1 MMVSDQRR
9 QRGRQA
15 EDMACAALQKQG
27 YGICDRNFW
36 RAQGEID
43 IIAEKD
49 GCLYFVEVRS
59 KSGTYFGTAAE
70 SVNINKKRQIYR
82 IAEIYLAE
90 KNWQKECG
98 FLVVAVD
105 FADGKLEIIE
115 DMLT

>member
-1 MMVSDQRR
+1 MSDQRR
-9 QRGRQA
+9 QRGQQA
-15 EDMACAALQKQG
+15 EDMACVALQKQG
-27 YGICDRNFW
+27 YHIRKRNFR

-59 KSGTYFGTAAE
+59 KSGELFGTAAE

-90 KNWQKECG
+90 KNWQNECG
-98 FLVVAVD
+98 FLVIAVD
-105 FADGKLEIIE
+105 FAADKLEIIE